1 MIRILVAD
9 TSHMASQLLADSLK
23 RSRSPKFE
31 VTVPKSLDPD
41 SCLSQILEARPD
53 VAILA
58 LNLQNQHLSAVEVV
72 RVLRSQGVR
81 TKCIVLLEQSERKL
95 VIETFR
101 AGADGVF
108 PRFYSAQM
116 LARCIES
123 VHAGQVWASAQEMHY
138 LLEEVRKSRPINIV
152 DAKGRALLSVREAQ
166 VVRLV
171 AEGLSNR
178 EISRQLSLSEHTVK
192 NYLFRIFEK
201 LGVDT
206 RVELVLYSIAQ
217 RDQRETAAAHR
228 NVA

>member
-1 MIRILVAD
+1 MIRVLVAD
-9 TSHMASQLLADSLK
+9 STPMASELLADVLR

-31 VTVPKSLDPD
+31 VTVPQSLSPD
-41 SCLSQILEARPD
+41 ACLEHILRAKPE

-58 LNLQNQHLSAVEVV
+58 SSLHSEPQSGIE
-72 RVLRSQGVR
+72 VLRSARIRGVAMK
-81 TKCIVLLEQSERKL
+81 TIVLLEQAERNL
-95 VIETFR
+95 VLEAFR

-108 PRFYSAQM
+108 PRFYSPQM

-123 VHAGQVWASAQEMHY
+123 VYAGQIWASAQDLRYMV
-138 LLEEVRKSRPINIV
+138 EELRSSKPVRIV
-152 DAKGRALLSVREAQ
+152 DAKGHSLLSMREAQ

-178 EISRQLSLSEHTVK
+178 EISKELSLSEHTVK

-201 LGVDT
+201 LGVGT

-217 RDQRETAAAHR
+217 RDKQAAAAQGT
-228 NVA
+228 VA